1 MNWEFLSEMIAEL
14 AAENGRVML
23 PRLGVFVAEL
33 APASFSDKGFTI
45 HPPYRRLI
53 FRESQGDGSLMYE
66 YYSQKRGVSLAQA
79 QYDISEMV
87 SVIKEL
93 LSEDGVAEL
102 PNLGKFKQT
111 VSGSVLF
118 VADEQLDISGE
129 LMALDVVSLKS
140 QRVRKPVLP
149 TLTSDKTE
157 SKTGQT
163 AEKQKVMHE
172 TESEDAQ
179 APAPEPAPAPASEP
193 APAPDSTPA
202 PESEPLVELIPGGVL
217 GENLQEDEEDN
228 GRSKGFIVFLVL
240 LLLVGLF
247 FALFYVGVY
256 FFPDL
261 LDILLYNDYQLELLK
276 YFEK

>member
-179 APAPEPAPAPASEP
+179 APAPELEPTPEP